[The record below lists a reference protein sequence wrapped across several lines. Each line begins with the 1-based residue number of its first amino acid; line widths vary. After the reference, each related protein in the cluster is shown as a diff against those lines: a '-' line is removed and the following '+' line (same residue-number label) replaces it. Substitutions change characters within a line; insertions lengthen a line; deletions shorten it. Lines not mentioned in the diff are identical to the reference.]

1 MFVYSEIFTVELLQ
15 GIVTLS
21 SLLAGRSAGAK
32 RLCLSQALHHTR
44 LKLGWLM
51 TVMVMIIMLMLILV
65 TLVMMDDG
73 DGEGGDDNS
82 GGDDDSIGGGD
93 WY

>member
-21 SLLAGRSAGAK
+21 SLLAGRSAGAE

-51 TVMVMIIMLMLILV
+51 TVMIMIMLILV

-93 WY
+93 W